1 MTNFDTMNATA
12 TKLTAEQEVFVANA
26 IELGKAQIQQE
37 IASGHIPPTV
47 KTFSAL
53 HDYVDANEFGG
64 LCADDGDLPRLFPRV
79 TEGDAET
86 FCEAAN
92 QVQQALDTWL
102 ASGMEKAS
110 LLITSL
116 VEDALHA
123 ACLAVQERLKIDY
136 GDVAGVFF
144 SGKPKEEF
152 DAMFSR
158 YVLCEIGMLTS
169 PDDE

>member
-1 MTNFDTMNATA
+1 MTNFDTMTATA

-37 IASGHIPPTV
+37 IASGRIPPTV
-47 KTFSAL
+47 KTFSEL
-53 HDYVDANEFGG
+53 HDFVDANEFGG
-64 LCADDGDLPRLFPRV
+64 LCADEGDLPRLFPRI
-79 TEGDAET
+79 TESDAEA

-110 LLITSL
+110 ILISSL

-144 SGKPKEEF
+144 SGTQKEDF

>member
-1 MTNFDTMNATA
+1 MTNFDTMTATA

-37 IASGHIPPTV
+37 IASGRIPPTV
-47 KTFSAL
+47 NTFSAL

-64 LCADDGDLPRLFPRV
+64 LCEDDGDLPRLFPRV
-79 TEGDAET
+79 TESDAET

-92 QVQQALDTWL
+92 QVQQALDSWL
-102 ASGMEKAS
+102 AGGMEKAS
-110 LLITSL
+110 MLISGL

-123 ACLAVQERLKIDY
+123 ACLAVQERLKIDH
-136 GDVAGVFF
+136 GDVAGGFF
-144 SGKPKEEF
+144 SGKQKEDF
-152 DAMFSR
+152 DAMLSR
-158 YVLCEIGMLTS
+158 YILCEIAMLAP

>member
-1 MTNFDTMNATA
+1 MNAT
-12 TKLTAEQEVFVANA
+12 TMKLTAEQEEFVANA
-26 IELGKAQIQQE
+26 IELGKAQIRQE
-37 IASGHIPPTV
+37 IASGRIPPTV

-79 TEGDAET
+79 TESDAEA

-102 ASGMEKAS
+102 ASGMEKVS
-110 LLITSL
+110 MLISGL

-123 ACLAVQERLKIDY
+123 ACLAVQLRLKIDH

-144 SGKPKEEF
+144 SGKQKEDF

-158 YVLCEIGMLTS
+158 YVLCEVAMLAS
-169 PDDE
+169 SDDK

>member
-1 MTNFDTMNATA
+1 MNETA
-12 TKLTAEQEVFVANA
+12 TKLTAEQEDFVAKA

-37 IASGHIPPTV
+37 IASGRIPPTV

-53 HDYVDANEFGG
+53 HDFVDANEFGG
-64 LCADDGDLPRLFPRV
+64 LCADDSDLPRLFPRV
-79 TEGDAET
+79 TESDAEV

-92 QVQQALDTWL
+92 RVQQALDQWL
-102 ASGMEKAS
+102 TSGMEKAGM
-110 LLITSL
+110 LISGL

-144 SGKPKEEF
+144 SGNQKEEF

-158 YVLCEIGMLTS
+158 YALCEIAMLAS
-169 PDDE
+169 SDDE